1 MTTPRETEPVAFNKS
16 SLHPHKRS
24 SFTHFDSAK
33 ISVDLSFAFTRLPA
47 SQVLMNSVIANLN
60 PMPKRAA
67 WLRKV
72 AMGHSVGGGRS
83 NH

>member
-1 MTTPRETEPVAFNKS
+1 
-16 SLHPHKRS
+16 
-24 SFTHFDSAK
+24 
-33 ISVDLSFAFTRLPA
+33 
-47 SQVLMNSVIANLN
+47 MNSIIANLN

-72 AMGHSVGGGRS
+72 SMGHSVGGGKS

>member
-1 MTTPRETEPVAFNKS
+1 
-16 SLHPHKRS
+16 
-24 SFTHFDSAK
+24 
-33 ISVDLSFAFTRLPA
+33 
-47 SQVLMNSVIANLN
+47 MNSIIANLN

-72 AMGHSVGGGRS
+72 AMGHSVGGGKS